1 MKIVWK
7 SLFTDVFFFD
17 DKKKND
23 SFVKY
28 GSTLIY
34 VKILLSCWIANL
46 TSTSKLQTI
55 QVLKVLCKRVPQNLC
70 CWNNVERKFSTHIFT
85 FSKHCYVLSLEIL
98 RISLW
103 KVAEMKR
110 FTIFLKFSKREIIC
124 HSKYLN
130 LKLSS
135 RQKLSNDAKKNRYK
149 IFQCF
154 SSPKYWSARQC
165 FNLLVLREV

>member
-1 MKIVWK
+1 MQIVHQRANHLLQISSYRVNLCLQINYFVCKSGTSADENRLKISVHWCF
-7 SLFTDVFFFD
+7 LFWRQE
-17 DKKKND
+17 KKND

-55 QVLKVLCKRVPQNLC
+55 QVLEVLCKRVPQNLC

-110 FTIFLKFSKREIIC
+110 LYHFFEIF
-124 HSKYLN
+124 
-130 LKLSS
+130 
-135 RQKLSNDAKKNRYK
+135 
-149 IFQCF
+149 
-154 SSPKYWSARQC
+154 
-165 FNLLVLREV
+165 